1 MNKTLFGLS
10 LISYNWENGKKDIL
24 DSYIPLVCNILNVN
38 TNNIQ
43 REDIKKSFND
53 VYGINIPLGAV
64 ESLLK
69 RMNKSGLVKR
79 INGEWISNHEN
90 ISKIVDTDKSNELK
104 DTFAITIEEIR
115 DYSKKEFD
123 KNLTVVEI
131 EEGIISF
138 FKEYDLNLL
147 FANNNNCESVLPKVK
162 ESKKIKYIIAKYVYN
177 LQNESPAKY
186 RTLIKLAKGY
196 TIASLI
202 TYDDINNY
210 VGNLNDVSIYL
221 DAPIIFNLIGLN
233 GDSNLLLGE
242 ELINSLVK
250 NGAKLKVF
258 EINYGEVVKTIEDAI
273 KRLNSKNYD
282 ITKSSRV
289 LRTAVR
295 EGLTS
300 SNLQLKLNQIDS
312 LLKKHSI
319 IREVSPTL
327 NERDFEYQIDE
338 VKLTESIEDLYKN
351 GGNSRVPY
359 HIVEK
364 ISRDVEAISNIFKI
378 RKQNRATNLKSSKA
392 LLLTSNEQIAYAA
405 KNYERTDW
413 KYKSSIPTC
422 VTDIFLSTIL
432 WANYPEKNDNL
443 KIRQLMS
450 ECYNIIELDN
460 RILNKFY
467 EDVNKMKEEKLIND
481 EQFYLLSANNL
492 AYSLLEQKT
501 FNDIEEYTDK
511 TPAEILEDLE
521 LRINSELQTERN
533 RLNVIESN
541 IEKIAKYCGKVF
553 FFFIAIVIILI
564 SLILKSI
571 KLEFTNNSIK
581 VSVWTISAIVGIFG
595 FLRWMEI
602 IPTKTKIESY
612 VENFVSK
619 FLHKLLTTK

>member
-1 MNKTLFGLS
+1 M
-10 LISYNWENGKKDIL
+10 
-24 DSYIPLVCNILNVN
+24 
-38 TNNIQ
+38 
-43 REDIKKSFND
+43 
-53 VYGINIPLGAV
+53 
-64 ESLLK
+64 
-69 RMNKSGLVKR
+69 
-79 INGEWISNHEN
+79 
-90 ISKIVDTDKSNELK
+90 
-104 DTFAITIEEIR
+104 
-115 DYSKKEFD
+115 
-123 KNLTVVEI
+123 
-131 EEGIISF
+131 
-138 FKEYDLNLL
+138 
-147 FANNNNCESVLPKVK
+147 
-162 ESKKIKYIIAKYVYN
+162 
-177 LQNESPAKY
+177 
-186 RTLIKLAKGY
+186 
-196 TIASLI
+196 
-202 TYDDINNY
+202 
-210 VGNLNDVSIYL
+210 
-221 DAPIIFNLIGLN
+221 
-233 GDSNLLLGE
+233 
-242 ELINSLVK
+242 
-250 NGAKLKVF
+250 
-258 EINYGEVVKTIEDAI
+258 
-273 KRLNSKNYD
+273 
-282 ITKSSRV
+282 
-289 LRTAVR
+289 
-295 EGLTS
+295 
-300 SNLQLKLNQIDS
+300 
-312 LLKKHSI
+312 
-319 IREVSPTL
+319 
-327 NERDFEYQIDE
+327 
-338 VKLTESIEDLYKN
+338 TESIEDLYKN

-581 VSVWTISAIVGIFG
+581 VSVWTIFAIVGIFG